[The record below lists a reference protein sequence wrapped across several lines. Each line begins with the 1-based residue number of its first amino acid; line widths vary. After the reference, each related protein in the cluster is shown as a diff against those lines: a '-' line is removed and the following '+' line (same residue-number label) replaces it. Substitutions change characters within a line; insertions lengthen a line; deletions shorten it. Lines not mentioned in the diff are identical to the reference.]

1 MTICILTDVTL
12 WPPEYS
18 KCDIFAHME
27 ERGCIRI
34 CYGAFLLKNNVL
46 CFLMKESPTAKSINM
61 LCVNRLPCYL
71 SINLSICVS
80 IYYFISVSLY
90 QHFHLL
96 NFFGLSFYIPSIQGF
111 CSHLNGNSPHSYHYE
126 MFPSFKKLVMTNL
139 RVLHYVSL

>member
-34 CYGAFLLKNNVL
+34 CYGGFLLKNNVL
-46 CFLMKESPTAKSINM
+46 RFLMKESPSAKSINM
-61 LCVNRLPCYL
+61 LCVNRLPYYL

-80 IYYFISVSLY
+80 IYYLISISL
-90 QHFHLL
+90 
-96 NFFGLSFYIPSIQGF
+96 FFDLSFYIPSIQGF
-111 CSHLNGNSPHSYHYE
+111 CSHLNRNSPHNYHYE